1 MSTFIV
7 AVTSADGFIANEDH
21 VRSFEWNSKAD
32 KDSFIHLTRDAGIVV
47 MGSKTFETF
56 PKRVNGQP
64 NPLSGRLNIVY
75 SRHPEKY
82 IGKNVETTN
91 KKPAELIRDII
102 IRGIHKDFGKSGG
115 GDIAVIGGAEIYRM
129 FIEANEI
136 DRIYLTIEP
145 VKFGHGIPFWQD
157 GWKKKFQLDK
167 KSEHK
172 INGTKFQVYNRKNE
186 TSK

>member
-56 PKRVNGQP
+56 ARNGEQPK
-64 NPLSGRLNIVY
+64 PLPGRLNIVY
-75 SRHPEKY
+75 SRSKKY
-82 IGKNVETTN
+82 EGKNLETID
-91 KKPAELIRDII
+91 KKPFDLVKDLIVRGVRDKYG
-102 IRGIHKDFGKSGG
+102 RGN
-115 GDIAVIGGAEIYRM
+115 IAVIGGAEIYRM

-172 INGTKFQVYNRKNE
+172 INGTKFQVYNRKNG

>member
-56 PKRVNGQP
+56 ARNGEQPK
-64 NPLSGRLNIVY
+64 PLPGRLNIVY
-75 SRHPEKY
+75 SRSKKY
-82 IGKNVETTN
+82 EGKNLETTD
-91 KKPAELIRDII
+91 KKPFDLVKDLIVRGVRDKYG
-102 IRGIHKDFGKSGG
+102 RGN
-115 GDIAVIGGAEIYRM
+115 IAVIGGAEIYRM

-167 KSEHK
+167 MSEHK
-172 INGTKFQVYNRKNE
+172 INGTKFQVYNRKNV